1 MLTGGVCWLE
11 SELSIQINLICL
23 ISLQLI
29 PLAISECE
37 LLLTWMVMFG
47 SNSLPLCCNVLA
59 SEANMCCTRKKTFWA
74 KYYLQGS
81 DWLKLHWWLAARNPL
96 PTLHR
101 QCRATHFPAVIW
113 KLPATLLTSRLPWTW
128 HASGTPDFMSSLCG
142 QKQNK
147 LTTKPICPPRPKCQS
162 ALWSQNAAARKA
174 LWIKHNGKN
183 KLK

>member
-1 MLTGGVCWLE
+1 MLTGVWTQHSG
-11 SELSIQINLICL
+11 ELNLPHFITADTS
-23 ISLQLI
+23 SLQ
-29 PLAISECE
+29 
-37 LLLTWMVMFG
+37 WMWTIAYLQGYVRL
-47 SNSLPLCCNVLA
+47 SLPLCCNALA
-59 SEANMCCTRKKTFWA
+59 CVANIFGAFGA